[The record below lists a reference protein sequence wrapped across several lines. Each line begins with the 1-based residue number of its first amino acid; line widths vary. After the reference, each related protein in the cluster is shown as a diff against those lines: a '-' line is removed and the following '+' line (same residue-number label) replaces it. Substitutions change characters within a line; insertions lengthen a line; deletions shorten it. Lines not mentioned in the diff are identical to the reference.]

1 MGLKNAR
8 MAASDHLFS
17 DIPGPQVELGNT
29 AAVAV
34 LPDSAD
40 QHVLANHKPLQIIT
54 CRLSAFWIG
63 LRTGKRGRINA
74 SDADDFAVCRPAGS
88 AVATALNPHR

>member
-40 QHVLANHKPLQIIT
+40 QHVLANHKPAQIIT
-54 CRLSAFWIG
+54 CRLSAFSID
-63 LRTGKRGRINA
+63 LRTGKSFRINA
-74 SDADDFAVCRPAGS
+74 SDADDFAFCRPAGS

>member
-1 MGLKNAR
+1 MGLQNAR
-8 MAASDHLFS
+8 MTASDHLFS

-40 QHVLANHKPLQIIT
+40 QHLLANNKTAQIIT
-54 CRLSAFWIG
+54 CRLSTFSIS

-74 SDADDFAVCRPAGS
+74 SDADDFAFGRPAGS

>member
-17 DIPGPQVELGNT
+17 DIPGPEVELGKT

-40 QHVLANHKPLQIIT
+40 QHVLANNKPAQIIT
-54 CRLSAFWIG
+54 CRLSALSIG

-74 SDADDFAVCRPAGS
+74 SDADDFAFCRPAGS
-88 AVATALNPHR
+88 AVATALNLHR